1 MRTKLHVAM
10 LLLVVGSPL
19 LGQSSTRELSSIA
32 YWNDAFQLTPGAPA
46 ASRPITIDSTP
57 SFYLQVIAASRT
69 LTVSIVGPNGR
80 RYTVGDVATA
90 DAETA
95 FVPIDASK
103 PSGQYFININNPLA
117 GTWMLQVAET
127 AILSGPLDVL
137 ASTTLANNRLLVLA
151 GGGDDFPAGS
161 DTRLS
166 LAAFDGTARVR
177 NVTIDAKLIKPGDP
191 AFAPVAV
198 TFRDDG
204 AGADQ
209 HPNDG
214 MFEAFVN
221 PGGPGRYVVEVDAT
235 ATTGG
240 GSFRRSA
247 TADVRVVPRN
257 AQIIAVSDHGVDDN
271 SDGMFDRIVIQP
283 AANIVE
289 AAKYIVMVRLVA
301 SNGAELQHSMQAA
314 FDIGSVSPGV
324 SFSAD
329 EIKETFGVDGPYSIA
344 EVRYYEVTPAE
355 VRPADIRFNLGSTAA
370 YTLVQL
376 QHRAVRLAGIT
387 GTGGWGDFNHNNQ
400 FDFFEITYKVEVDL
414 PGRYDESA
422 TLYDANGRE
431 IGFATSWDYF
441 FEAGT
446 HETYIDFDARPIG
459 AGKLTGPFYVRNL
472 IFSGPNIFEPQV
484 FLFRDAFATGTIDP
498 SIYEGY
504 VADNPPPPPP
514 PDTTPPAVTLTVTPT
529 VLYPPNHKMVEITI
543 HVSATDDRD
552 SHPLISLESI
562 TSNEAADW
570 RGDGHTSPD
579 IDVQGAR
586 VFLRSERSGPGK
598 DRVYTITYA
607 ARDAAGNIGRA
618 SATVTVPHDQKK

>member
-1 MRTKLHVAM
+1 MRTKLHIAM

-19 LGQSSTRELSSIA
+19 LAQSSTRELSSIA

-46 ASRPITIDSTP
+46 ASRPIAIDSTP
-57 SFYLQVIAASRT
+57 AVYLQVIAASRT

-80 RYTVGDVATA
+80 RYTVGDAATA

-95 FVPIDASK
+95 LVPIDASK
-103 PSGQYFININNPLA
+103 PSAEYFININNPLA
-117 GTWMLQVAET
+117 GTWMLQVTET
-127 AILSGPLDVL
+127 ATLSGTLDVL

-151 GGGDDFPAGS
+151 GGGDDFPASS
-161 DTRLS
+161 DIRLT
-166 LAAFDGTARVR
+166 LAAFDGTAKVR
-177 NVTIDAKLIKPGDP
+177 NVMVDAKLIKPGDP

-198 TFRDDG
+198 QFRDDG

-209 HPNDG
+209 HANDG

-221 PGGPGRYVVEVDAT
+221 PGAPGRYVVEVDAT

-301 SNGAELQHSMQAA
+301 SNGTELQHSMQAA

-329 EIKETFGVDGPYSIA
+329 EIKKTFGVDGPYSIA
-344 EVRYYEVTPAE
+344 EVRYYEVTPTE

-370 YTLVQL
+370 DTLAQL
-376 QHRAVRLAGIT
+376 QHRVVRLAGIT
-387 GTGGWGDFNHNNQ
+387 GTGGYGDFNHNNQ

-441 FEAGT
+441 FEPGI
-446 HETYIDFDARPIG
+446 HETYIDFEARPIG
-459 AGKLTGPFYVRNL
+459 EGKLTGPFYVRNL

-484 FLFRDAFATGTIDP
+484 FLFRDAFATGIIDP

-514 PDTTPPAVTLTVTPT
+514 PDTTPPVVTLTVSPT

-543 HVSATDDRD
+543 NVSATDDRD

-586 VFLRSERSGPGK
+586 VFLRSERSGPDN
-598 DRVYTITYA
+598 DRVYAITYA